1 MAICNSI
8 RFVPQFKDEKYCFLG
23 IICIVIQLVTFWVD
37 TEEQAMLSYLR
48 HDFIGWFPL
57 FALGIVYYRNHQKV
71 GFIPTIADNFLL
83 NILGIFVFVVFIIA
97 SQLNFIFGLFA
108 PFFAI
113 LLYFSLTK
121 VIAANNMFKVIFIWI
136 GKYSAFIFVIHP
148 MARAIVRRLLEG
160 HSLILIL
167 IIYVATTLLFS
178 MLYEKMSDCLKVKM
192 EA

>member
-1 MAICNSI
+1 
-8 RFVPQFKDEKYCFLG
+8 
-23 IICIVIQLVTFWVD
+23 
-37 TEEQAMLSYLR
+37 
-48 HDFIGWFPL
+48 
-57 FALGIVYYRNHQKV
+57 
-71 GFIPTIADNFLL
+71 
-83 NILGIFVFVVFIIA
+83 
-97 SQLNFIFGLFA
+97 
-108 PFFAI
+108 
-113 LLYFSLTK
+113 
-121 VIAANNMFKVIFIWI
+121 MFKVIFIWI